1 MVLILAVF
9 TNFHGFITGDPG
21 LVTDLQQFKLL
32 AHNWRLNWRH
42 LFLSEADY
50 HLSLVKGKPNKH
62 TPSTQTNGF
71 PWDKSKCEL
80 AYTNF
85 CIYCWVGAHTGT
97 VAME

>member
-50 HLSLVKGKPNKH
+50 HLSLVKGKPNTHQAHRQMDSRGIKA
-62 TPSTQTNGF
+62 SVSLLTQTSAFTAG
-71 PWDKSKCEL
+71 
-80 AYTNF
+80 
-85 CIYCWVGAHTGT
+85 
-97 VAME
+97 